1 MHRIVIIYS
10 SGQPYH
16 SMDSESSS
24 SSVLIAVAIVA
35 VVAAAV
41 VGKIT
46 MPIFDIQCAETLFV
60 VGTLYLARFM
70 CVYAWEVL

>member
-41 VGKIT
+41 VDKI
-46 MPIFDIQCAETLFV
+46 IIVDFSINSVQKH
-60 VGTLYLARFM
+60 YL
-70 CVYAWEVL
+70 

>member
-24 SSVLIAVAIVA
+24 SSSSVLIAVAIVA

-41 VGKIT
+41 VDKI
-46 MPIFDIQCAETLFV
+46 IIVDFSINSVQKH
-60 VGTLYLARFM
+60 YL
-70 CVYAWEVL
+70 

>member
-24 SSVLIAVAIVA
+24 SSSVLIAVAIVA

-41 VGKIT
+41 VDKI
-46 MPIFDIQCAETLFV
+46 IIVDFSINSVQKH
-60 VGTLYLARFM
+60 YL
-70 CVYAWEVL
+70 

>member
-35 VVAAAV
+35 VVAAAAV
-41 VGKIT
+41 VDKI
-46 MPIFDIQCAETLFV
+46 IIVDFSINSVQKH
-60 VGTLYLARFM
+60 YL
-70 CVYAWEVL
+70 